1 MYKLFWTRLAGHH
14 LIAMI
19 KQLLFYI
26 FTIIFEKDVFEMAM
40 AYAILIINGR
50 KEYKN
55 VPARLKEQV
64 AEILRDLDCEY
75 LIEE

>member
-1 MYKLFWTRLAGHH
+1 
-14 LIAMI
+14 MI
-19 KQLLFYI
+19 KRILLFFSLI
-26 FTIIFEKDVFEMAM
+26 FGRSVDDMAM

-50 KEYKN
+50 KNYSD

-64 AEILRDLDCEY
+64 AQILRDLDCEY

>member
-1 MYKLFWTRLAGHH
+1 
-14 LIAMI
+14 
-19 KQLLFYI
+19 
-26 FTIIFEKDVFEMAM
+26 MAM

-64 AEILRDLDCEY
+64 AQILRDLDCEY
-75 LIEE
+75 LIEEQEIKED